1 MPEKVDALLQ
11 EIKRGVFVCMKMKQV
26 TDALLRYDSM
36 NESLA
41 ERHDGFCTY
50 ATLCNS
56 LFIPLVFD

>member
-1 MPEKVDALLQ
+1 MRRWTHFYRRQSAVS
-11 EIKRGVFVCMKMKQV
+11 FCMKMKQV
-26 TDALLRYDSM
+26 TDALLWYDSM

-41 ERHDGFCTY
+41 ERYDGFCTY